1 MELQEL
7 KQIWNEY
14 DHKLDKNLQLNMQVL
29 KQLNLDKAKNKLNR
43 LLWFKGME
51 VAIFLLLAVSLGN
64 FIADNWPT
72 LQFVV
77 SGLIL
82 AAILLMW
89 IISVVK
95 QIVIITDLQ
104 MGYADA
110 IAPIQKKMEQ
120 LKLYILNYTKY
131 SFVLLPLYPV
141 MMLVAGKA
149 FLNVDLFK
157 AQHGLYFISNVVLGL
172 ILIPVALWF
181 FKQLSPKNISESVS
195 KNLLV
200 GTGWQHANSAHNF
213 LNEIEKF
220 QQEEE

>member
-1 MELQEL
+1 MELQEF
-7 KQIWNEY
+7 KDIWSDY
-14 DHKLDKNLQLNMQVL
+14 DRKLDRNLQLNMQLL

-43 LLWFKGME
+43 LLWLKGIE
-51 VAIFLLLAVSLGN
+51 VAVFILMTLCMGS
-64 FIADNWPT
+64 FIANNWPA
-72 LQFVV
+72 LQFTI

-82 AAILLMW
+82 AAVLIMW

-95 QIVIITDLQ
+95 QLAIIADLQ

-110 IAPIQKKMEQ
+110 IAPVQKKIER
-120 LKLYILNYTKY
+120 LKLHILNYTKY

-149 FLNVDLFK
+149 FLHIDFF
-157 AQHGLYFISNVVLGL
+157 ASQHRLYFLSNVAIGL
-172 ILIPVALWF
+172 VLIPVALWF
-181 FKQLSPKNISESVS
+181 FKLLSAKNISESVS

-200 GTGWQHANSAHNF
+200 GTGWRQADSAHSF

-220 QQEEE
+220 EKEA